1 MQLFGIDNYNI
12 FYKYKIQINSK
23 SINENKVIIFHETSG
38 TGLIQIYTQDSKIS
52 LSFNFN
58 KEFKT
63 IKKYLLGRI
72 LIKYYI
78 NNAYLF

>member
-12 FYKYKIQINSK
+12 FYKYKIQMNSK
-23 SINENKVIIFHETSG
+23 SINENKVIIFYETLG

-63 IKKYLLGRI
+63 IKKYLLARI

-78 NNAYLF
+78 NNAYLC